1 MKFFYLLFFIIF
13 FSCSEKKDTLAEMR
27 FIHDGAGPFVA
38 AGVRIGEKSLAE
50 FAVAKNPFDLMVDHV
65 SYKDVQYSCVMDGYI
80 SSLGVSPG
88 KLNLVYHSSDSINV
102 ETTIK
107 HIPTNRILVFR
118 LRDSFYK
125 KYLNCKDENLEIFA
139 QEVLDL
145 PFDSIATFK
154 RK

>member
-1 MKFFYLLFFIIF
+1 MIRIYFLIFILF
-13 FSCSEKKDTLAEMR
+13 FSCSEKKDKLAQMR
-27 FIHDGAGPFVA
+27 FIYGGAGPFVA
-38 AGVRIGEKSLAE
+38 AGFRIGEKSLNE
-50 FAVAKNPFDLMVDHV
+50 FAMPKAPFDLMVEHV
-65 SYKDVQYSCVMDGYI
+65 SYKDIHYTSVMDGYI

-88 KLNLVYHSSDSINV
+88 KLNLSYIASDSIKV

-107 HIPTNRILVFR
+107 HISTNRILIFR

-125 KYLNCKDENLEIFA
+125 KYFNCPENKLEKCA
-139 QEVLDL
+139 KEVLEL